1 MAGKIELKT
10 TSNGK
15 FMFNLKA
22 GNGQII
28 LTSNMFGTK
37 DDAMKAVAK
46 LQAVT
51 DSDIEVKTNAGG
63 EAYFSIAGVGRS
75 EGYSSKAGC
84 DNGIES
90 VKKNAPGAAIV
101 EA

>member
-1 MAGKIELKT
+1 MAGKIEIKT

-37 DDAMKAVAK
+37 EDALAAITK

-51 DSDIEVKTNAGG
+51 DADIEVKTNTSG
-63 EAYFSIAGVGRS
+63 EPYFSIAGIGKS
-75 EGYSSKAGC
+75 ESYSSKAAC
-84 DNGIES
+84 DNGVES
-90 VKKNAPGAAIV
+90 VKKNAPGATIA